1 VNDPF
6 KDGQQAPLL
15 AQAIVDTVRE
25 SLLVLD
31 AGLRVVAASRYFYRS
46 FNLVAANTVGQLIY
60 DLADGQF
67 NILDLRYYLE
77 NLIPGRTAT
86 NEFEIEATFAGI
98 GHRTLIINTREIFYE
113 GGKDKTI
120 LLAFEDITERR
131 RVDREK
137 EILLARTEDLLKQKE
152 ILLEEMQK
160 RIANSLEIIASIL
173 LLKAQAVTSEETKR
187 HLQDAHRRVISV
199 ATVQQHIHAAAR
211 GELIEVGTY
220 LSKLCDSLGDSMISS
235 KNKITLRVF
244 ADSGAVKS
252 DQAVSFGL
260 IITELVIN
268 ALKHAFPETRPDAEV
283 VVSYE
288 TNGANWQLA
297 VSDNGIGR
305 QRGDAAPAKGG
316 LGTSLVEAL
325 AKQYDAHVETMSSPA
340 GLRVTVTRVQF
351 ESRLLRRRA

>member
-1 VNDPF
+1 MNDPF
-6 KDGQQAPLL
+6 RDGQQAPLL

-31 AGLRVVAASRYFYRS
+31 AGLRVVAASQFFYRT
-46 FNLVAANTVGQLIY
+46 FNVTPERTVGQLIY
-60 DLADGQF
+60 AVADGQF
-67 NILDLRYYLE
+67 NISDLRYFLE
-77 NLIPGRTAT
+77 NLIPEQTAM
-86 NEFEIEATFAGI
+86 NEFEIESTFAEI
-98 GHRTLIINTREIFYE
+98 GHRTLILNAREIFYE

-120 LLAFEDITERR
+120 LLAFEDVTERR
-131 RVDREK
+131 RIDREK
-137 EILLARTEDLLKQKE
+137 EILLARTEDLLRQKD

-173 LLKAQAVTSEETKR
+173 LLKAHSVTSEETR
-187 HLQDAHRRVISV
+187 QHLQDAHRRVISV

-220 LSKLCDSLGDSMISS
+220 LSKLCDSLGDSMITG

-288 TNGANWQLA
+288 TNGTNWQLA

-305 QRGDAAPAKGG
+305 ARGETAKSG

-325 AKQYDAHVETMSSPA
+325 ARQYDAHVENISSPA
-340 GLRVTVTRVQF
+340 GLRVTVTRVHF

>member
-1 VNDPF
+1 MNDPF

-31 AGLRVVAASRYFYRS
+31 AGLRVVAASRFFYRT
-46 FNLVAANTVGQLIY
+46 FNVSPETTIGQVIY

-67 NILDLRYYLE
+67 NILDLRYFLE
-77 NLIPGRTAT
+77 NLIPEQTAM
-86 NEFEIEATFAGI
+86 NEFQIEGAFAGL
-98 GHRTLIINTREIFYE
+98 GHRTLILNAREIFYE

-131 RVDREK
+131 RVEREK
-137 EILLARTEDLLKQKE
+137 EILLARTEDLLRQKD

-173 LLKAQAVTSEETKR
+173 LLKAQTVTSEETTQ
-187 HLQDAHRRVISV
+187 HLQDARQRVISV

-220 LSKLCDSLGDSMISS
+220 LSKLCDSLGESMITGD
-235 KNKITLRVF
+235 NKIKLRVF

-268 ALKHAFPETRPDAEV
+268 ALKHAFPEPRPDAEV
-283 VVSYE
+283 VISYE
-288 TNGANWQLA
+288 TSGANWQLA

-305 QRGDAAPAKGG
+305 PRGDAAAAKGG

-325 AKQYDAHVETMSSPA
+325 AKQYDAQVENISSPA

-351 ESRLLRRRA
+351 DSRLLRRRA